1 MWNYLYLIVCLAFLI
16 LLFYFLKTKQRINSV
31 ENKLFSLSLYTSIFS
46 VACELFLQYFT
57 LNFGIKSASTIV
69 FSRLYLVSIFLWF
82 TIFSKY
88 IFYLFKPNKD
98 DLNYEQTLPI
108 FNKRY
113 RVVSIAH
120 DIFLVLSFILSMVL
134 PIKFY
139 VNGADD
145 MYSYGL
151 AVDYLRFGLGF
162 FMAAWIIVSAKNY
175 KRILNE
181 KYIPIFVVVFL
192 LLCNIFLQKINP
204 SLLIVSFT
212 LSFINYIM
220 YFTIENPDM
229 KMIAE
234 LNEAKEQA
242 NKANNAKS
250 EFLSNMSHE
259 IRTPLN
265 AIVGFSQALS
275 EEDLP
280 DSAQDEVSDIVSAS
294 ESLLE
299 IVNGILDISKI
310 EANKLEIVNKEYSF
324 KKVYHDLCALTKARL
339 GDKPLELRFHYDDT
353 IPDVLYGDSTRVK
366 QVILNLLTNSVKYTK
381 EGYVEF
387 KVSSVRKD
395 DIVRLII
402 SVEDSGIGI
411 KQENIDKLF
420 SKFERFDLQE
430 NITIEGTGLGLAI
443 TKKLIDLMNGKIVVQ
458 SVYGQGSRFTIALDQ
473 KVVVGKTIDDIEEA
487 KEEEFKEL
495 DLSNKTI
502 LVVDDNSL
510 NLKVATR
517 LLLPYKVKV
526 VTMDNGYDC
535 IESIKQGNHYDLILM
550 DDMMPKISGTDTLAQ
565 LKLIENFKTPVIAL
579 TANAIDGMKE
589 KYLSSGFDD
598 YLSKP
603 IDKNALNGIINKFM
617 QKN

>member
-1 MWNYLYLIVCLAFLI
+1 MAIGIVLILCSLVYIILLTIVYFSKKRLNNIENRIYSKMLILDIIGLTLEFFCCMTVSKVINNLALREIVNTAFLI
-16 LLFYFLKTKQRINSV
+16 FILTWVFMFSRYMFIISFDNNSKLALKVKEKYNLVSNIFTTIYLLSVLIIIILPIEYFYDGV
-31 ENKLFSLSLYTSIFS
+31 YTYSFGL
-46 VACELFLQYFT
+46 ATNFLFLSVGFFVVIT
-57 LNFGIKSASTIV
+57 
-69 FSRLYLVSIFLWF
+69 LVSVFINIKKTDSKKIIPMFVFLG
-82 TIFSKY
+82 
-88 IFYLFKPNKD
+88 
-98 DLNYEQTLPI
+98 
-108 FNKRY
+108 
-113 RVVSIAH
+113 
-120 DIFLVLSFILSMVL
+120 LVLLTM
-134 PIKFY
+134 
-139 VNGADD
+139 
-145 MYSYGL
+145 
-151 AVDYLRFGLGF
+151 
-162 FMAAWIIVSAKNY
+162 IV
-175 KRILNE
+175 RL
-181 KYIPIFVVVFL
+181 
-192 LLCNIFLQKINP
+192 INP
-204 SLLIVSFT
+204 SVLLINAST
-212 LSFINYIM
+212 SFITVLM
-220 YFTIENPDM
+220 YFTIENPDLAV
-229 KMIAE
+229 IEE
-234 LNEAKEQA
+234 LNEARDQA

-265 AIVGFSQALS
+265 AIVGFSQALN
-275 EEDLP
+275 EENLP
-280 DSAQDEVSDIVSAS
+280 ESAQDEVNDIISAS

-339 GDKPLELRFHYDDT
+339 GDKPLELRFQYDDS
-353 IPDVLYGDSTRVK
+353 IPDVLYGDATRVK

-395 DIVRLII
+395 DVLRLII

-458 SVYGQGSRFTIALDQ
+458 SVYGKGSRFTIALDQ
-473 KVVVGKTIDDIEEA
+473 KIVVGKTLEDIEET
-487 KEEEFKEL
+487 KETEFKEL
-495 DLSNKTI
+495 DLSGKTI

-517 LLLPYKVKV
+517 LLTPYKAKI

-535 IESIKQGNHYDLILM
+535 INSIKEGTNYDLILM
-550 DDMMPKISGTDTLAQ
+550 DDMMPKMSGTETLKQ
-565 LKLIENFKTPVIAL
+565 LKLIENFKAPVIAL
-579 TANAIDGMKE
+579 TANAIDGMKD
-589 KYLSSGFDD
+589 KYLSEGFDD

-603 IDKNALNGIINKFM
+603 IDKTDLNNVIHKFLD
-617 QKN
+617 KNN